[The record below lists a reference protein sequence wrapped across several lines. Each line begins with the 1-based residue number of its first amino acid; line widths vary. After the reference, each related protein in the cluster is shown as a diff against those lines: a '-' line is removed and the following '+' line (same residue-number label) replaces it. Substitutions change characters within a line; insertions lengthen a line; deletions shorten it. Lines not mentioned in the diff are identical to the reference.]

1 MAVTSS
7 FPGRSGG
14 AEEIRTPDPHN
25 AIVVLYQLSYDPTGP
40 KAARTLES
48 PTGLSKHFSKN
59 FPIHFRNPPKTVCPP
74 AQRDR
79 PEARS
84 GSDHPPSPRA
94 QRENVPFPELPCGRR
109 AGPAEPPKPAAE
121 RDRPKAR
128 SGSDHPHPLA
138 HSAKA
143 SPSPSFPAGAEL
155 VPRSPQK
162 PQRSGIGPKPALEAI
177 TLHPLA
183 HSAKASPSPSFPAGA
198 GLVPR
203 SPTFQR
209 DGAPLFV

>member
-7 FPGRSGG
+7 FTGRSGG

-40 KAARTLES
+40 KAARTLGS

-79 PEARS
+79 PKARS

-94 QRENVPFPELPCGRR
+94 QRESL
-109 AGPAEPPKPAAE
+109 
-121 RDRPKAR
+121 
-128 SGSDHPHPLA
+128 
-138 HSAKA
+138 
-143 SPSPSFPAGAEL
+143 
-155 VPRSPQK
+155 
-162 PQRSGIGPKPALEAI
+162 
-177 TLHPLA
+177 
-183 HSAKASPSPSFPAGA
+183 PSPSFPAGA

-203 SPTFQR
+203 SPT
-209 DGAPLFV
+209 

>member
-1 MAVTSS
+1 MAWKSDDAGAT
-7 FPGRSGG
+7 PPLKGRSGG

-40 KAARTLES
+40 KAARTLGS

-79 PEARS
+79 PKARS

-94 QRENVPFPELPCGRR
+94 QRESL
-109 AGPAEPPKPAAE
+109 
-121 RDRPKAR
+121 
-128 SGSDHPHPLA
+128 
-138 HSAKA
+138 
-143 SPSPSFPAGAEL
+143 
-155 VPRSPQK
+155 
-162 PQRSGIGPKPALEAI
+162 
-177 TLHPLA
+177 
-183 HSAKASPSPSFPAGA
+183 PSPSFPAGA

-203 SPTFQR
+203 RPT
-209 DGAPLFV
+209 